1 MLESFDLEDTR
12 TSSSDE
18 LAADV
23 QEGVALL
30 LRAALNFDPV
40 SWSLGFQ
47 RASLS
52 ENLEHRMRIAA
63 AHRAAVCI
71 YLARVLPC
79 TNPLLD
85 PSSPSALVSLT
96 GLATDIVHHISYLK
110 PGDTLFKSI
119 SWPLFLAGAESED
132 PAQRTWIMNTLDDF
146 YSLLYWGYIR
156 TVKKVLVTIW
166 SCKDKA
172 AAGADNC
179 WVDEVK
185 VLGPDLLIA

>member
-1 MLESFDLEDTR
+1 MLESFELEDTR

-23 QEGVALL
+23 QEGVAVL
-30 LRAALNFDPV
+30 LRAALDFDPV
-40 SWSLGFQ
+40 AWSLNFEP
-47 RASLS
+47 ASLS

-85 PSSPSALVSLT
+85 PSSPVALVSLT
-96 GLATDIVHHISYLK
+96 GLADEIIQHISYLK

-119 SWPLFLAGAESED
+119 SWPLFLAGAECED

-156 TVKKVLVTIW
+156 TVKSVLETIW
-166 SCKDKA
+166 SCKDRA
-172 AAGADNC
+172 AEGADNC

-185 VLGPDLLIA
+185 IIGTELLIA

>member
-23 QEGVALL
+23 QEGVAVL
-30 LRAALNFDPV
+30 LRAALAFDPIE
-40 SWSLGFQ
+40 WSRNFEP
-47 RASLS
+47 ASLS
-52 ENLEHRMRIAA
+52 ENLEHRMRIAS

-71 YLARVLPC
+71 YLARVLPS

-96 GLATDIVHHISYLK
+96 GLADEIVHHISYLK

-132 PAQRTWIMNTLDDF
+132 PTQRAWIMNTLDDF
-146 YSLLYWGYIR
+146 YSMLYWGYIR
-156 TVKKVLVTIW
+156 TVKKVLETIW

-172 AAGADNC
+172 AEGSDNC

-185 VLGPDLLIA
+185 IMGTDLLIA

>member
-40 SWSLGFQ
+40 GWSLQFE

-96 GLATDIVHHISYLK
+96 GLATEIVHHISYLK

-172 AAGADNC
+172 AEGADNC

>member
-1 MLESFDLEDTR
+1 MLQSFKLEDTR
-12 TSSSDE
+12 TSSSDQ
-18 LAADV
+18 LSAGIQD
-23 QEGVALL
+23 GVSLL
-30 LRAALNFDPV
+30 LKAALKFDPIA
-40 SWSLGFQ
+40 WSLDFEP
-47 RASLS
+47 ASLS

-85 PSSPSALVSLT
+85 PSSPFALVSLT
-96 GLATDIVHHISYLK
+96 GLADEIIHHISYLK

-119 SWPLFLAGAESED
+119 SWPLFLAGAELED
-132 PAQRTWIMNTLDDF
+132 PTQRAWIMNTLDDF

-156 TVKKVLVTIW
+156 TVKSVLQTIW
-166 SCKDKA
+166 RCRDKA
-172 AAGADNC
+172 AEGADNC

-185 VLGPDLLIA
+185 TTGTELLIA